1 VEQKIQVEKMKL
13 VKQMMRMETEYDQ
26 LKYKMNN
33 DVSYI
38 NHLHEYNYL
47 KVSILMRQD

>member
-1 VEQKIQVEKMKL
+1 
-13 VKQMMRMETEYDQ
+13 MRTETEYEQ

-47 KVSILMRQD
+47 KVSEKTRRKTEIYIIAL